1 MNIKSS
7 KSRIAALCLATA
19 ALVVVGTAQ
28 ADTCKNVDI
37 VVVNQ
42 GSQTVEVL
50 SMDFRAHTDNQDRH
64 EGLPN
69 TQVAAGATKT
79 VGANQNLAGI
89 EGYDMKSITIHYKA
103 WCAGANKWSAEK
115 TWTDTKFLAPKC
127 GSGSKYTVQIP
138 KRDECN

>member
-1 MNIKSS
+1 MNIKNI

-19 ALVVVGTAQ
+19 ALVVVGAAQ

-37 VVVNQ
+37 VVDNQ
-42 GSQTVEVL
+42 GSQTIEVL

-127 GSGSKYTVQIP
+127 VSGGKYTVQIP